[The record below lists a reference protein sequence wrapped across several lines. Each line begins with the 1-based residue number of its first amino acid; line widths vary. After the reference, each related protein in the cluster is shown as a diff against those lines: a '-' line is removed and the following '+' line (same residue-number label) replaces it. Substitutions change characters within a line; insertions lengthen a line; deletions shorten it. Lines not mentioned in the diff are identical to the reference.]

1 MSLPDSVEREAP
13 VTGTQNF
20 GRDIGISRTRAA
32 DLPLLHQKIF
42 APYKLAT
49 LLDAASDHGI
59 APEAVLAG
67 TMLSRE
73 LVHDPHTRTS
83 VKDYLAACE
92 NIVAPGFDPD
102 LAFDVGSRLHLSA
115 YGMYGYALMC
125 SPTMRDFFDFAVRY
139 HLLATPMLRLE
150 WRREGNFAIWRF
162 TEIYRD
168 AMSYA
173 ARSFLVRQQMM
184 MTATHMRDVSGAN
197 IAPLRALFGL
207 PDTGHSAL
215 DGARLGCPCLFDQPA
230 HELHYPLSL
239 LDRAPQFA
247 NRLTHAWLEET
258 CAELIG
264 QTKTMT
270 TLVGEIY
277 QRLMRA
283 PHRAPTMEDIAR
295 ELGVTERTLR
305 RRLTD
310 EGARFADIADDV
322 RKRLSLSYLQT
333 TRMTADDIA
342 AKVGFSETANF
353 RRAVK
358 RWTGRTFGEVR
369 QEAAPP
375 PPAAAPPDSRPRAS

>member
-1 MSLPDSVEREAP
+1 MGLMTMDV
-13 VTGTQNF
+13 
-20 GRDIGISRTRAA
+20 GRDIGLARSRAA
-32 DLPLLHQKIF
+32 DLPLLHQRIF

-49 LLDAASDHGI
+49 LLDAASDHGVP
-59 APEAVLAG
+59 PETVLAG
-67 TMLSRE
+67 TGLSLER
-73 LVHDPHTRTS
+73 VSDPHTRTS

-92 NIVAPGFDPD
+92 NIVAAGPDPD

-150 WRREGNFAIWRF
+150 WRREGDFAIWRF

-168 AMSYA
+168 AMSPA
-173 ARSFLVRQQMM
+173 ARTFLVRQQMM
-184 MTATHMRDVSGAN
+184 MTATHMRDVSGAD
-197 IAPLRALFGL
+197 ISPLRALFGL
-207 PDTGHSAL
+207 PNDSNSSRSAS
-215 DGARLGCPCLFDQPA
+215 RLGCPCLFDQAA
-230 HELHYPLSL
+230 HELHYPISM

-258 CAELIG
+258 CDELIG
-264 QTKTMT
+264 QATATSS
-270 TLVGEIY
+270 LVGEIY

-283 PHRAPTMEDIAR
+283 PQQPPSMEDLAR

-305 RRLTD
+305 RRLAD
-310 EGARFADIADDV
+310 EGARYADIADDV
-322 RKRLSLSYLQT
+322 RRRLSIRYLQT

-342 AKVGFSETANF
+342 AKVGFTDTANF

-369 QEAAPP
+369 HETAP
-375 PPAAAPPDSRPRAS
+375 ATSSSRPW